1 MDLSPKD
8 YTHPPKRLEDG
19 AFTAP
24 DCSDLHLLCGYDRFN
39 AHNLM

>member
-19 AFTAP
+19 AFTALIAP
-24 DCSDLHLLCGYDRFN
+24 ICT
-39 AHNLM
+39 